1 MSVKNSPAP
10 ADHDIRS
17 VVVSVATFRRPQLL
31 SQLLNMCIAQTAE
44 VDARVRI
51 VIVDNDPLAS
61 ARESVSLF
69 PGVEYLHEPAPGIA
83 AARNRG
89 LDATTKDDDA
99 IIFIDDDEL
108 PAPGWLREILAYAVA
123 QAADIVTGPVE
134 PIITDS
140 VPRWIVAGGFWRR
153 QNGIS
158 GSTPDSVATNN
169 TLLRLAAWRANP
181 TRFSEAL
188 SMKGGSDTEF
198 FRSLRA
204 AAPLKVLWCAE
215 AVVSEHIIPE
225 RANAKWLFRRAI
237 RIGNINARYR
247 RRAAAL
253 VGGIARIG
261 VGLPFVAFDFAVH
274 RQPMARS
281 WNMLAHGLGMVG
293 NVLNVDLIEYRRRT
307 NGA

>member
-1 MSVKNSPAP
+1 MSVNESPAP
-10 ADHDIRS
+10 THHDIRCVAIS
-17 VVVSVATFRRPQLL
+17 IATFRRPQLL
-31 SQLLNMCIAQTAE
+31 SQLLNVCAAQTAE

-51 VIVDNDPLAS
+51 VVVDNDPLAS
-61 ARESVSLF
+61 AREAVAFF
-69 PGVEYLHEPAPGIA
+69 PGVEYIHEPLPGIA

-89 LDATTKDDDA
+89 LDATTEDDDA
-99 IIFIDDDEL
+99 IIFIDDDEV
-108 PAPGWLREILAYAVA
+108 PAPGWLREMLAYAVEHR
-123 QAADIVTGPVE
+123 ADIVTGPVE

-140 VPRWIVAGGFWRR
+140 IPRWIVRGGFWRR
-153 QNGIS
+153 QNGLS
-158 GSTPDSVATNN
+158 GSTPGSVATNN

-204 AAPLKVLWCAE
+204 ASPLKVLWCAE
-215 AVVSEHIIPE
+215 AVVSEHVIPE

-247 RRAAAL
+247 TRAAAFM
-253 VGGIARIG
+253 GGIARIG
-261 VGLPFVAFDFAVH
+261 VGLPFIAFDFAVH

-293 NVLNVDLIEYRRRT
+293 NVLNVDLVEYRRKT